1 MKHALTNSPTWLLFI
16 ASILPFITGKYSLR
30 LVPLAI
36 AIAVIFLAC
45 WAYSITK
52 RLSHKNSYD
61 PKLKFTR
68 FGQILFLATLF
79 ILLLC
84 SYLSIPAD
92 ESAGSQGV
100 GSVFILGG
108 FIGLYWFVFILK
120 FIARSIVTLEQRKP
134 VGFDQYAGYFFGL
147 FFFPIGIWWVNP
159 KIKALLK

>member
-16 ASILPFITGKYSLR
+16 ASILPVFACYYNFR
-30 LVPLAI
+30 LIPYALLLTTLL
-36 AIAVIFLAC
+36 LAC
-45 WAYSITK
+45 WAWPVTK
-52 RLSHKNSYD
+52 ALSRKNSYD
-61 PKLKFTR
+61 PKLKFR
-68 FGQILFLATLF
+68 KFGQILLLATLF
-79 ILLLC
+79 MLLLC

-92 ESAGSQGV
+92 ESGGSQGI

-108 FIGLYWFVFILK
+108 FIGLYWFVFLLK
-120 FIARSIVTLEQRKP
+120 FIARSIATLEQRKP

>member
-1 MKHALTNSPTWLLFI
+1 MKNALTNSPTWLLFI
-16 ASILPFITGKYSLR
+16 ASIIPLIAGKYSLR

-36 AIAVIFLAC
+36 AVAVIFLAC
-45 WAYSITK
+45 WAWSVT
-52 RLSHKNSYD
+52 RALSRKNSYD
-61 PKLKFTR
+61 QKLKFR
-68 FGQILFLATLF
+68 KFRQILFLATLF

-92 ESAGSQGV
+92 ENVGSQGV
-100 GSVFILGG
+100 AGVFILGG
-108 FIGLYWFVFILK
+108 FIGLYWFVFLLK

-159 KIKALLK
+159 KIRALLK